1 MTITM
6 TPSSSSEAAS
16 SKREDMTAEI
26 ARPLQDRKK
35 CKYCN
40 YEHRDDFDLKFHEE
54 MHEEYCEEK
63 EVERQMRREYEMML
77 IRRFNLKKEIMS
89 LQRSFAANEVNIK
102 DYETDKETK
111 ELAYGVRERV
121 WENRT
126 RKNWHSDTS
135 FADEHLDLGY
145 YVLTNRERELAAAA
159 AKGALPHYFEL
170 DHGIR

>member
-1 MTITM
+1 LIDYDINNDTVII
-6 TPSSSSEAAS
+6 AATA
-16 SKREDMTAEI
+16 KGEDAAEI
-26 ARPLQDRKK
+26 ARPLQYLKK
-35 CKYCN
+35 CRYCS

-54 MHEEYCEEK
+54 MHDEYCEEK
-63 EVERQMRREYEMML
+63 EVKRQMCREYEMML
-77 IRRFNLKKEIMS
+77 MRRFNLKKEIVS

-111 ELAYGVRERV
+111 ESAYVVRERV

-126 RKNWHSDTS
+126 RKNWDSDTS

-159 AKGALPHYFEL
+159 GLQL
-170 DHGIR
+170 